1 MHDEAKIQFDEKVQ
15 IDLEAKKQELIDNPP
30 EPLEEGVEPP
40 PEDEPFVPE
49 FEASQWYEDFDD
61 ENPPIDIPDEVEED
75 IDNDAN
81 VDIKGK
87 SGDDE

>member
-49 FEASQWYEDFDD
+49 FEAS
-61 ENPPIDIPDEVEED
+61 
-75 IDNDAN
+75 
-81 VDIKGK
+81 
-87 SGDDE
+87 